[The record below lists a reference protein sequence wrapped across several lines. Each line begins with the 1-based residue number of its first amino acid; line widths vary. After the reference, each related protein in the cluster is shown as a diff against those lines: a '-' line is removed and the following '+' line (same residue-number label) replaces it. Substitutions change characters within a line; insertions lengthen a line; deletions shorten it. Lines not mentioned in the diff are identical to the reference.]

1 MISGSLKTQ
10 VKDKI
15 MENQKY
21 IPTGEVRTFGIM
33 GVPYLVGQPEKELP
47 NGDILVQIELLER
60 GEREYYPLSN
70 LLNDP
75 KAN

>member
-1 MISGSLKTQ
+1 
-10 VKDKI
+10 
-15 MENQKY
+15 
-21 IPTGEVRTFGIM
+21 M